1 METKMPV
8 ITLKQLP
15 IIEEHLQLVK
25 AGIETRTKNA
35 MQLVCTEETRG
46 DVKKIRT
53 ELGKE
58 FASMEEQRKRVKEAI
73 MEPYNQFEAVY
84 KDCISDPYKKA
95 DSELKRRID
104 EVEAGLKADK
114 VKAVQSYFDELCKAN
129 NLPWLRFEQMNLSQ
143 TSQYKEQRTKNKEQN
158 ITTTTAQARE
168 SWQQCVDCYEQNIGA
183 LPRAA
188 FDSIVGYLE
197 QVEPDLVCEAINQA
211 AINNKRSWGYAQAI
225 LRDCL
230 KNNITTRAAYLAEK
244 EARSQQKGATQRQQ
258 MKTTQEK
265 LREIAKGG
273 IADDVSA
280 DGGAPVAGY
289 ELLG

>member
-1 METKMPV
+1 MAELKYIPFYPGYMEDTSDLSDSEFRRLMYALCAYCEGAEQPEPL
-8 ITLKQLP
+8 T
-15 IIEEHLQLVK
+15 
-25 AGIETRTKNA
+25 
-35 MQLVCTEETRG
+35 
-46 DVKKIRT
+46 
-53 ELGKE
+53 GKE
-58 FASMEEQRKRVKEAI
+58 VIAYRFITRNIKVSQEQYNAKCRKNSENAKKRTITNDSERKRS
-73 MEPYNQFEAVY
+73 Q
-84 KDCISDPYKKA
+84 
-95 DSELKRRID
+95 
-104 EVEAGLKADK
+104 
-114 VKAVQSYFDELCKAN
+114 AN
-129 NLPWLRFEQMNLSQ
+129 DSQ

-158 ITTTTAQARE
+158 IITTTTTTAHAPE
-168 SWQQCVDCYEQNIGA
+168 GLQQCMECYEQNIGA
-183 LPRAA
+183 FPRAA

-230 KNNITTRAAYLAEK
+230 QKNITTRAAYLAEK
-244 EARSQQKGATQRQQ
+244 EARSQQKGTSQRQH

-273 IADDVSA
+273 MADDLSA

>member
-1 METKMPV
+1 MAELKYIPFYPGYMEDTSDLSDGEFRRLMYALCAYCEGAERPEPL
-8 ITLKQLP
+8 T
-15 IIEEHLQLVK
+15 
-25 AGIETRTKNA
+25 
-35 MQLVCTEETRG
+35 
-46 DVKKIRT
+46 
-53 ELGKE
+53 GKE
-58 FASMEEQRKRVKEAI
+58 VIAYRFITRNIRAAQDQ
-73 MEPYNQFEAVY
+73 YNA
-84 KDCISDPYKKA
+84 K
-95 DSELKRRID
+95 
-104 EVEAGLKADK
+104 
-114 VKAVQSYFDELCKAN
+114 CKAN
-129 NLPWLRFEQMNLSQ
+129 SENAKKRTQANVSERKRSQANDSQ

-158 ITTTTAQARE
+158 ITTTTTTAQARE
-168 SWQQCVDCYEQNIGA
+168 GLQQCVECYEQNIGA

-197 QVEPDLVCEAINQA
+197 QVGPDFVCEAINQA

-230 KNNITTRAAYLAEK
+230 QKNITTRAAYLAEK
-244 EARSQQKGATQRQQ
+244 EARSQQKGTSQRQQ

-273 IADDVSA
+273 IADDLSA

>member
-1 METKMPV
+1 MDKTAYIKLWLDYRCYFETLSDAEVGRLVRAMLDYELDGATPKFSGSERVLWPV
-8 ITLKQLP
+8 MRRNIDIDHEFLEKQSKNGSKGGRPRKPKETQQNQKEPKETQQNQKEKIENRKQKIEYIT
-15 IIEEHLQLVK
+15 
-25 AGIETRTKNA
+25 
-35 MQLVCTEETRG
+35 
-46 DVKKIRT
+46 
-53 ELGKE
+53 
-58 FASMEEQRKRVKEAI
+58 
-73 MEPYNQFEAVY
+73 
-84 KDCISDPYKKA
+84 
-95 DSELKRRID
+95 
-104 EVEAGLKADK
+104 
-114 VKAVQSYFDELCKAN
+114 
-129 NLPWLRFEQMNLSQ
+129 
-143 TSQYKEQRTKNKEQN
+143 
-158 ITTTTAQARE
+158 TTTTAQARE

-230 KNNITTRAAYLAEK
+230 QKNITTRAAYLAEK
-244 EARSQQKGATQRQQ
+244 EARSQQKGTSQRQQ

-273 IADDVSA
+273 IADDLSA

>member
-1 METKMPV
+1 MAELKYIPFYPGYMEDTSDLSDGEFRRLMYALCAYCEGAERPEPL
-8 ITLKQLP
+8 T
-15 IIEEHLQLVK
+15 
-25 AGIETRTKNA
+25 
-35 MQLVCTEETRG
+35 
-46 DVKKIRT
+46 
-53 ELGKE
+53 GKE
-58 FASMEEQRKRVKEAI
+58 VIAYRFITRNIKVSQEQYIAKCRKNSENAKKRTIANDSERKRS
-73 MEPYNQFEAVY
+73 Q
-84 KDCISDPYKKA
+84 
-95 DSELKRRID
+95 
-104 EVEAGLKADK
+104 
-114 VKAVQSYFDELCKAN
+114 AN
-129 NLPWLRFEQMNLSQ
+129 DSQ

-158 ITTTTAQARE
+158 ITTTTTTAQARE
-168 SWQQCVDCYEQNIGA
+168 SWQQCVDCYDQNIGA

-230 KNNITTRAAYLAEK
+230 QKNITTRAAYLAEK
-244 EARSQQKGATQRQQ
+244 EARSQQKGTSQRQQ

-273 IADDVSA
+273 MADDVSA
-280 DGGAPVAGY
+280 GGGAPVAGY

>member
-1 METKMPV
+1 MAELKYIPFYPGYMEDTSDLSDGEFRRLMYALCAYCEGAERPEPL
-8 ITLKQLP
+8 T
-15 IIEEHLQLVK
+15 
-25 AGIETRTKNA
+25 
-35 MQLVCTEETRG
+35 
-46 DVKKIRT
+46 
-53 ELGKE
+53 GKE
-58 FASMEEQRKRVKEAI
+58 VIAYRFITRNIRAAQDQ
-73 MEPYNQFEAVY
+73 YNA
-84 KDCISDPYKKA
+84 K
-95 DSELKRRID
+95 
-104 EVEAGLKADK
+104 
-114 VKAVQSYFDELCKAN
+114 CKAN
-129 NLPWLRFEQMNLSQ
+129 SENAKKRTQANVSERKRSQSNVSERKRTQANDSQ

-158 ITTTTAQARE
+158 ITTTTTTAQARE
-168 SWQQCVDCYEQNIGA
+168 GLQQCVECYEQNIGA

-197 QVEPDLVCEAINQA
+197 QVGPDFVCEAINQA

-230 KNNITTRAAYLAEK
+230 QKNITTRAAYLAEK
-244 EARSQQKGATQRQQ
+244 EARSQQKGTSQRQQ

-273 IADDVSA
+273 IADDLSA

>member
-1 METKMPV
+1 MAELKYIPFYPGYMEDTSDLSDSEFRRLMYALCAYCVGAEQPEPL
-8 ITLKQLP
+8 T
-15 IIEEHLQLVK
+15 
-25 AGIETRTKNA
+25 
-35 MQLVCTEETRG
+35 
-46 DVKKIRT
+46 
-53 ELGKE
+53 GKE
-58 FASMEEQRKRVKEAI
+58 VIAYRFITRNIKVSQEQYIAKCRKNSENAKKRTIANDSERKRS
-73 MEPYNQFEAVY
+73 Q
-84 KDCISDPYKKA
+84 
-95 DSELKRRID
+95 
-104 EVEAGLKADK
+104 
-114 VKAVQSYFDELCKAN
+114 AN
-129 NLPWLRFEQMNLSQ
+129 DGQ

-158 ITTTTAQARE
+158 ITTTTTTAQARE
-168 SWQQCVDCYEQNIGA
+168 GLQQCVECYEQNIGA

-197 QVEPDLVCEAINQA
+197 QVGPDFVCEAINQA

-230 KNNITTRAAYLAEK
+230 QKNITTRAAYLAEK
-244 EARSQQKGATQRQQ
+244 EARSQQKGTSQRQQ

-273 IADDVSA
+273 IADDLSA

>member
-1 METKMPV
+1 MAELKYIPFYPGYMEDTSDLSDSEFRRLMYALCAYCVGAEQPEPL
-8 ITLKQLP
+8 T
-15 IIEEHLQLVK
+15 
-25 AGIETRTKNA
+25 
-35 MQLVCTEETRG
+35 
-46 DVKKIRT
+46 
-53 ELGKE
+53 GKE
-58 FASMEEQRKRVKEAI
+58 VIAYRFITRNIKVSQEQYNAKCRKNSENAKKRTITNDSERKRS
-73 MEPYNQFEAVY
+73 Q
-84 KDCISDPYKKA
+84 
-95 DSELKRRID
+95 
-104 EVEAGLKADK
+104 
-114 VKAVQSYFDELCKAN
+114 AN
-129 NLPWLRFEQMNLSQ
+129 GSQ

-158 ITTTTAQARE
+158 IITTTTTTAHARE

-230 KNNITTRAAYLAEK
+230 QKRITTRAAYLAEK
-244 EARSQQKGATQRQQ
+244 EARSQQKGTSQQQQ

-273 IADDVSA
+273 MADDVSA

>member
-1 METKMPV
+1 MAELKYIPFYPGYMEDTSDLSDGEFRRLMYALCAYCEGAERPEPL
-8 ITLKQLP
+8 T
-15 IIEEHLQLVK
+15 
-25 AGIETRTKNA
+25 
-35 MQLVCTEETRG
+35 
-46 DVKKIRT
+46 
-53 ELGKE
+53 GKE
-58 FASMEEQRKRVKEAI
+58 VIAYRFITRNIRAAQDQ
-73 MEPYNQFEAVY
+73 YNA
-84 KDCISDPYKKA
+84 K
-95 DSELKRRID
+95 
-104 EVEAGLKADK
+104 
-114 VKAVQSYFDELCKAN
+114 CKAN
-129 NLPWLRFEQMNLSQ
+129 SENAKKRTQANVSERKRSQANVSERKRSQANDSQ

-158 ITTTTAQARE
+158 ITTTTTTAQARE
-168 SWQQCVDCYEQNIGA
+168 GLQQCVECYEQNIGA

-188 FDSIVGYLE
+188 LDSIVGYLE
-197 QVEPDLVCEAINQA
+197 QVGPDFVCEAINQA

-230 KNNITTRAAYLAEK
+230 QKNITTRAAYLAEK
-244 EARSQQKGATQRQQ
+244 EARSQQKGTSQRQQ

>member
-1 METKMPV
+1 MDKTAYIKLWLDYRCYFETLSDAEVGRLVRAMLDYELDGATPKFSGSERVLWPV
-8 ITLKQLP
+8 MRRNIDIDHEFLEKQAKNGSKGGRPRKPKETQQNPEEPKETQQNQKEKIENRKQKIEYIT
-15 IIEEHLQLVK
+15 
-25 AGIETRTKNA
+25 
-35 MQLVCTEETRG
+35 
-46 DVKKIRT
+46 
-53 ELGKE
+53 
-58 FASMEEQRKRVKEAI
+58 
-73 MEPYNQFEAVY
+73 
-84 KDCISDPYKKA
+84 
-95 DSELKRRID
+95 
-104 EVEAGLKADK
+104 
-114 VKAVQSYFDELCKAN
+114 
-129 NLPWLRFEQMNLSQ
+129 
-143 TSQYKEQRTKNKEQN
+143 
-158 ITTTTAQARE
+158 TTTTAQARE

-230 KNNITTRAAYLAEK
+230 QNKITTRAAYLAEK
-244 EARSQQKGATQRQQ
+244 EARSQQKGTSQRQQ

-273 IADDVSA
+273 IADDLSA

>member
-1 METKMPV
+1 M
-8 ITLKQLP
+8 
-15 IIEEHLQLVK
+15 
-25 AGIETRTKNA
+25 
-35 MQLVCTEETRG
+35 
-46 DVKKIRT
+46 D
-53 ELGKE
+53 
-58 FASMEEQRKRVKEAI
+58 
-73 MEPYNQFEAVY
+73 
-84 KDCISDPYKKA
+84 KKA
-95 DSELKRRID
+95 YIKLWLDYRCYFETLSDAEVGRLVRAMLDYELDGATPKFSGSERVLWPVMRRNID
-104 EVEAGLKADK
+104 IDHEFLEKQAKNGSKGGRPRK
-114 VKAVQSYFDELCKAN
+114 
-129 NLPWLRFEQMNLSQ
+129 P
-143 TSQYKEQRTKNKEQN
+143 KETQQNQKEKIENRKQK
-158 ITTTTAQARE
+158 IEYITTTTTAQARE

-230 KNNITTRAAYLAEK
+230 QNNITTRAAYLAEK
-244 EARSQQKGATQRQQ
+244 EARSQQKGTSQRKQ

-273 IADDVSA
+273 MADDLSA
-280 DGGAPVAGY
+280 DGGASVAGY

>member
-1 METKMPV
+1 MDKTAYIKLWLDYRCYFETLSDAEVGRLVRAMLDYELDGATPKFSGSERVLWPV
-8 ITLKQLP
+8 MRRNIDIDHEFLEKQAKNGSKGGRPRKPKETQQNPEEPKETQQNQKEKIENRKQKIEYIT
-15 IIEEHLQLVK
+15 
-25 AGIETRTKNA
+25 
-35 MQLVCTEETRG
+35 
-46 DVKKIRT
+46 
-53 ELGKE
+53 
-58 FASMEEQRKRVKEAI
+58 
-73 MEPYNQFEAVY
+73 
-84 KDCISDPYKKA
+84 
-95 DSELKRRID
+95 
-104 EVEAGLKADK
+104 
-114 VKAVQSYFDELCKAN
+114 
-129 NLPWLRFEQMNLSQ
+129 
-143 TSQYKEQRTKNKEQN
+143 
-158 ITTTTAQARE
+158 TTTTAQARE

-197 QVEPDLVCEAINQA
+197 QVEPDLVCEAIKQA

-230 KNNITTRAAYLAEK
+230 QKKITTRAAYLAEK
-244 EARSQQKGATQRQQ
+244 EARSQQKGTSQRKQ

-273 IADDVSA
+273 IADDLSA

>member
-1 METKMPV
+1 MAELKYIPFYPGYMEDTSDLSDSEFRRLMYALCAYCVGAEQPEPL
-8 ITLKQLP
+8 T
-15 IIEEHLQLVK
+15 
-25 AGIETRTKNA
+25 
-35 MQLVCTEETRG
+35 
-46 DVKKIRT
+46 
-53 ELGKE
+53 GKE
-58 FASMEEQRKRVKEAI
+58 VIAYRFITRNIKVSQEQYIAKCRKNSENAKKRTITNDSERKRS
-73 MEPYNQFEAVY
+73 Q
-84 KDCISDPYKKA
+84 
-95 DSELKRRID
+95 
-104 EVEAGLKADK
+104 
-114 VKAVQSYFDELCKAN
+114 AN
-129 NLPWLRFEQMNLSQ
+129 DSQ

-158 ITTTTAQARE
+158 ITTTTTTAQARE

-188 FDSIVGYLE
+188 FDSIVCYLE

-230 KNNITTRAAYLAEK
+230 QKRITTRAAYLAEK
-244 EARSQQKGATQRQQ
+244 EARSQQKGTSQQQQ

-273 IADDVSA
+273 MADDVSA

>member
-1 METKMPV
+1 MDKTAYIKLWLDYRCYFETLSDAEVGRLVRAMLDYELDGATPKFSGSERVLWPV
-8 ITLKQLP
+8 MQRNIDIDHEFLEKQAKNGSKGGRPRKPKETQQNPEEPKETQQNQKEKIENRKQKIEYIT
-15 IIEEHLQLVK
+15 
-25 AGIETRTKNA
+25 
-35 MQLVCTEETRG
+35 
-46 DVKKIRT
+46 
-53 ELGKE
+53 
-58 FASMEEQRKRVKEAI
+58 
-73 MEPYNQFEAVY
+73 
-84 KDCISDPYKKA
+84 
-95 DSELKRRID
+95 
-104 EVEAGLKADK
+104 
-114 VKAVQSYFDELCKAN
+114 
-129 NLPWLRFEQMNLSQ
+129 
-143 TSQYKEQRTKNKEQN
+143 
-158 ITTTTAQARE
+158 TTTTAQARE

-230 KNNITTRAAYLAEK
+230 QNNITTRAAYLAEK
-244 EARSQQKGATQRQQ
+244 EDRSQQKGTSQRKQ

-273 IADDVSA
+273 MADDLSA
-280 DGGAPVAGY
+280 DGGAPVACY